1 MQQSSK
7 NNYLSDLSGQVERI
21 TFASEESGYTVARLK
36 VYGRHDLVTIV
47 GALMSPA
54 PGEILKMRGRWGSH
68 PKYGEQFKV
77 EYYETKVPASVYGI
91 RKYLGSG
98 LIKGIGPKIAE
109 RIVASFGADTLAVIE
124 ANTDKLAEVDGIG
137 KKRIA
142 MIRTAWDEQK
152 EVREVMLFLQ
162 SHGVSTG
169 YAAKIFKH
177 YGQESIAVV
186 KENPYRMARDIFGI
200 GFLTA
205 DKIAAKLGFEKDSPM
220 RAQAGIIYVLHQMAD
235 DGHVYYPYLP
245 LITKCRE
252 ILDVNPAIIETAI
265 ADITL
270 DKTIVI
276 EDLNE
281 SIDQFQNNYK
291 AVYLQKYHFCESRI
305 ADMLIRLKYA
315 PSNNG
320 AIDAKRAIDLAEAQI
335 GIRLAK
341 HQADAV
347 KSVLA
352 HKVMVITG
360 GPGTGKTT
368 LISAILKIFMRMKAR
383 VLLSAPT
390 GRAAKRMTEATGN
403 TAKTIHRLLEYS
415 FKKGGFQKNS
425 NTPLQ
430 CDLLI
435 VDEASMIDTV
445 LMYHLLRAVPTHAAF
460 ILVGDVNQL
469 PSVGAGSVLNDI
481 IASDEIPVVALT
493 QIFRQARQSQIIVNA
508 HKINQGI
515 MPRWP
520 SIKGGHQAPKELSDF
535 YFIEQEEPEK
545 VLDTII
551 QLVQKRIPLRF
562 GFHAV
567 DQIQVL
573 TPMHRGIV
581 GAGNLNTKLQEFL
594 NPRKD
599 GLNHGHR
606 KFKPGD
612 KVMQIRNNYD
622 KNVFNGDIGRID
634 NISFENQQVVIF
646 FDGAMVIYE
655 FSELDEITLA
665 YAVSVHKAQGSEY
678 PAVVMPILI
687 QHYMLLQRNLIYT
700 AVTRGRRLVVLV
712 GTRKAMAIGVH
723 NNKTHKRNTGLQD
736 RLFQRNVKR

>member
-1 MQQSSK
+1 MSMQPSAK
-7 NNYLSDLSGQVERI
+7 NHYLADLSGQVERI
-21 TFASEESGYTVARLK
+21 TFASEESGFTVAKLK
-36 VYGRHDLVTIV
+36 VYGRHDLVTVV
-47 GALMSPA
+47 GALMSPT

-68 PKYGEQFKV
+68 SKFGEQFRV
-77 EYYETKVPASVYGI
+77 EYYETKTPASVYGI

-109 RIVASFGADTLAVIE
+109 RIVANFGTDTLAVIE
-124 ANTDKLAEVDGIG
+124 ENTEKLAEVDGIG

-142 MIRTAWDEQK
+142 MIKTAWDEQK

-177 YGQESIAVV
+177 YGQESIVVV
-186 KENPYRMARDIFGI
+186 KKNPYRLASDIFGI
-200 GFLTA
+200 GFITA
-205 DKIAAKLGFEKDSPM
+205 DKIAANLGFEKDSPK

-252 ILDVNPAIIETAI
+252 ILDVDSEIIETAI

-270 DKTIVI
+270 EKKIVI

-281 SIDQFQNNYK
+281 DTDEFQSNYK
-291 AVYLQKYHFCESRI
+291 AVYLQKYHFCESGI
-305 ADMLIRLKYA
+305 ANILMQLQYA
-315 PSNNG
+315 PSTTG
-320 AIDAKRAIDLAEAQI
+320 AIDAKRAIAWAEGQT
-335 GIRLAK
+335 GILLAK

-347 KSVLA
+347 RSVLA
-352 HKVMVITG
+352 QKVMVITG

-368 LISAILKIFMRMKAR
+368 LISVILKIFTRIKAR

-403 TAKTIHRLLEYS
+403 NAKTIHRMLEYS

-425 NTPLQ
+425 KTPLK

-445 LMYHLLRAVPTHAAF
+445 LMYHLIRAIPTHAAF

-481 IASDEIPVVALT
+481 ITSGKIPAVPLT

-515 MPRWP
+515 LPRWP
-520 SIKGGHQAPKELSDF
+520 TAKGSHQVSKDLSDF

-545 VLDTII
+545 VLNTII
-551 QLVQKRIPLRF
+551 LLVQKRIPLRF
-562 GFHAV
+562 GFNAV

-581 GAGNLNTKLQEFL
+581 GAGNLNIKLQESL
-594 NPRKD
+594 NPHKD
-599 GLNHGHR
+599 GVNHGNR
-606 KFKPGD
+606 QFKPGD
-612 KVMQIRNNYD
+612 KVIQIRNNYD
-622 KNVFNGDIGRID
+622 KNVFNGDIGRIE
-634 NISFENQQVVIF
+634 NISFENKLAVIS
-646 FDGAMVIYE
+646 FDGTPVPYE

-665 YAVSVHKAQGSEY
+665 YAISVHKAQGSEY

-712 GTRKAMAIGVH
+712 GTRKALAIGVH
-723 NNKTHKRNTGLQD
+723 NNKTQKRYTGLQD
-736 RLFQRNVKR
+736 RLICGNL

>member
-1 MQQSSK
+1 MLPSSQNK
-7 NNYLSDLSGQVERI
+7 YLSELSGQVERI

-36 VYGRHDLVTIV
+36 VYGRHDLVTVV

-54 PGEILKMRGRWGSH
+54 PGEILKMRGRWGNH
-68 PKYGEQFKV
+68 PKYGDQFKV
-77 EYYETKVPASVYGI
+77 EYYETKTPASVYGI

-109 RIVASFGADTLAVIE
+109 RIVANFGTDTLAVIE
-124 ANTDKLAEVDGIG
+124 ENTDKLAEVDGIG
-137 KKRIA
+137 KKRID
-142 MIRTAWDEQK
+142 MIRAAWDEQK

-177 YGQESIAVV
+177 YGQQSIAVV
-186 KENPYRMARDIFGI
+186 KENPYRLARDIFGI
-200 GFLTA
+200 GFITA
-205 DKIAAKLGFEKDSPM
+205 DNIASKLGFEKDSPM
-220 RAQAGIIYVLHQMAD
+220 RAQAGIIYVLHQMSD

-252 ILDVNPAIIETAI
+252 ILDVAPAIIETAI
-265 ADITL
+265 ADISL
-270 DKTIVI
+270 EKIIVI

-281 SIDQFQNNYK
+281 SEDQFQYNHK
-291 AVYLQKYHFCESRI
+291 AIYLQKYHFCERRI
-305 ADMLIRLKYA
+305 ANMLMVLKYS
-315 PSNNG
+315 PSTTG
-320 AIDAKRAIDLAEAQI
+320 AIDSKRAIAWAEAQI

-368 LISAILKIFMRMKAR
+368 LISAILKIFIRMKAR
-383 VLLSAPT
+383 VLLTAPT

-403 TAKTIHRLLEYS
+403 NAKTIHRMLEYS

-425 NTPLQ
+425 ETPLK

-445 LMYHLLRAVPTHAAF
+445 LMYHLLRAIPTNAAF

-515 MPRWP
+515 LPRWP
-520 SIKGGHQAPKELSDF
+520 ASKPANQSPKVLSDF

-551 QLVQKRIPLRF
+551 MLVQKRIPLRF
-562 GFHAV
+562 GFNAV

-606 KFKPGD
+606 KFKTGD

-634 NISFENQQVVIF
+634 SISFENQQVEIN
-646 FDGAMVIYE
+646 FDRTLVTYE

-712 GTRKAMAIGVH
+712 GTRKALAIGVH
-723 NNKTHKRNTGLQD
+723 NNKTQKRFTGLQD
-736 RLFQRNVKR
+736 RLINRKI

>member
-1 MQQSSK
+1 MQPSTHK
-7 NNYLSDLSGQVERI
+7 NYLSDLSGQVERI
-21 TFASEESGYTVARLK
+21 TFASMDNGYTVAKLK
-36 VYGRHDLVTIV
+36 VYGRHDLVTVV

-54 PGEILKMRGRWGSH
+54 PGEILKMRGRWGNH
-68 PKYGEQFKV
+68 PKHGEQFKV

-91 RKYLGSG
+91 KKYLGSG

-109 RIVASFGADTLAVIE
+109 RIVASFGAATLDVIE
-124 ANTDKLAEVDGIG
+124 ENTDQLAEVDGIG

-177 YGQESIAVV
+177 YGQQSIAVV
-186 KENPYRMARDIFGI
+186 RENPYRLARDIFGI

-205 DKIAAKLGFEKDSPM
+205 DKIAAKLGFEKDSLK

-252 ILDVNPAIIETAI
+252 ILDVASAIIETAI

-281 SIDQFQNNYK
+281 DANQFQSNHK
-291 AVYLQKYHFCESRI
+291 AVYLQRYHFCESRI
-305 ADMLIRLKYA
+305 ASMLMRIKYA
-315 PSNNG
+315 PSTTG
-320 AIDAKRAIDLAEAQI
+320 AIDAKRAIAWAEEKI

-347 KSVLA
+347 KSVLS

-368 LISAILKIFMRMKAR
+368 LISAVLKIFIRMKAL
-383 VLLSAPT
+383 VLLAAPT
-390 GRAAKRMTEATGN
+390 GRAAKRMIEATGN
-403 TAKTIHRLLEYS
+403 TVKTIHRLLEYS

-425 NTPLQ
+425 DTPLK

-435 VDEASMIDTV
+435 VDEASMIDTI
-445 LMYHLLRAVPTHAAF
+445 LMYHLLRAIPTHAAF

-508 HKINQGI
+508 HKINHGI

-520 SIKGGHQAPKELSDF
+520 TVKGGRKAPKQLSDF

-551 QLVQKRIPLRF
+551 ELVKNRIPMRF

-567 DQIQVL
+567 DKIQVL

-581 GAGNLNTKLQEFL
+581 GAGNLNNKLQEFL
-594 NPRKD
+594 NPRED
-599 GLNHGHR
+599 GLNHCHR

-612 KVMQIRNNYD
+612 KVMQIRNNYE

-634 NISFENQQVVIF
+634 SIFYENQQVLIT
-646 FDGAMVIYE
+646 FDGSPVIYE

-712 GTRKAMAIGVH
+712 GTRKALTIAVH
-723 NNKTHKRNTGLQD
+723 NNKTLKRFTGLQD
-736 RLFQRNVKR
+736 RLVNRNI

>member
-1 MQQSSK
+1 MQPSTQK
-7 NNYLSDLSGQVERI
+7 NYLADLSGQVERI

-36 VYGRHDLVTIV
+36 VYGRHDLVTVV

-54 PGEILKMRGRWGSH
+54 PGEILKMRGRWSSH

-109 RIVASFGADTLAVIE
+109 RIVASFGTDTLDVIE
-124 ANTDKLAEVDGIG
+124 ENTAKLAEVDGIG

-142 MIRTAWDEQK
+142 MIQTAWDEQK

-186 KENPYRMARDIFGI
+186 KENPYRLARDIFGI

-252 ILDVNPAIIETAI
+252 ILDVAPKIIETAI

-270 DKTIVI
+270 EKKIVI

-281 SIDQFQNNYK
+281 DADQFQSNHK

-305 ADMLIRLKYA
+305 ASMLMRLKYA
-315 PSNNG
+315 PSMTG
-320 AIDAKRAIDLAEAQI
+320 AIDAKRAVVWAEAQI
-335 GIRLAK
+335 GIQLAK

-347 KSVLA
+347 QSVLE

-368 LISAILKIFMRMKAR
+368 LISAILKIFIRMKTR

-390 GRAAKRMTEATGN
+390 GRAAKRMTEATGHE
-403 TAKTIHRLLEYS
+403 AKTVHRMLEYS
-415 FKKGGFQKNS
+415 FQKGGFQKNS
-425 NTPLQ
+425 AKPLK

-435 VDEASMIDTV
+435 VDEASMIDTI
-445 LMYHLLRAVPTHAAF
+445 LMYHLLRAIPPHAAF

-481 IASDEIPVVALT
+481 IASHEIPVAALT
-493 QIFRQARQSQIIVNA
+493 QIFRQARQSQIIINA

-515 MPRWP
+515 LPRQP
-520 SIKGGHQAPKELSDF
+520 VSKPANQAPKELSDF
-535 YFIEQEEPEK
+535 YFIEQEDPQK

-551 QLVQKRIPLRF
+551 LLVQKRIPMRF

-594 NPRKD
+594 NPRED

-606 KFKPGD
+606 KFKQGD

-634 NISFENQQVVIF
+634 NIFFDNQQVVIS
-646 FDGAMVIYE
+646 FDRVPVTYE

-678 PAVVMPILI
+678 PAVVMPVLI

-712 GTRKAMAIGVH
+712 GTRKALAIGVH
-723 NNKTHKRNTGLQD
+723 NNKTHKRYTGLKE
-736 RLFQRNVKR
+736 RLIHGKVEC

>member
-1 MQQSSK
+1 MPGSPQNDHMVS
-7 NNYLSDLSGQVERI
+7 LSGQVERI

-36 VYGRHDLVTIV
+36 VYGRHDLVTVV
-47 GALMSPA
+47 GALMAPA
-54 PGEILKMRGRWGSH
+54 PGEILKMRGHWSSH

-109 RIVASFGADTLAVIE
+109 RIVASFGAATLAVIE
-124 ANTDKLAEVDGIG
+124 ENSAKLAEVDGIG

-177 YGQESIAVV
+177 YGERAIAVV
-186 KENPYRMARDIFGI
+186 KENPYRLARDIFGI
-200 GFLTA
+200 GFITA
-205 DKIAAKLGFEKDSPM
+205 DNIASQLGFEKDSPL
-220 RAQAGIIYVLHQMAD
+220 RAQAGIIYVLHKMAD
-235 DGHVYYPYLP
+235 DGHVYYPYLQ
-245 LITKCRE
+245 LIDKCRE
-252 ILDVNPAIIETAI
+252 ILDVDPAIIETAI
-265 ADITL
+265 ADIAFE
-270 DKTIVI
+270 KRIVI

-281 SIDQFQNNYK
+281 SVEAYQNNHK

-305 ADMLIRLKYA
+305 AKQLIHLQYE
-315 PSNNG
+315 PSITG
-320 AIDAKRAIDLAEAQI
+320 KIDVERAIAWAEEKT
-335 GIRLAK
+335 GIRLAR

-347 KSVLA
+347 RSVLVQ
-352 HKVMVITG
+352 KLMVITG

-368 LISAILKIFMRMKAR
+368 LISVILKIFNRMNAR

-390 GRAAKRMTEATGN
+390 GRAAKRMTEATGHE
-403 TAKTIHRLLEYS
+403 AKTIHRLLEYS
-415 FKKGGFQKNS
+415 FKKGGFQKNREK
-425 NTPLQ
+425 PLS

-445 LMYHLLRAVPTHAAF
+445 LMYHLLCAIPRHAAF

-469 PSVGAGSVLNDI
+469 PSVGAGNVLNDM
-481 IASDEIPVVALT
+481 IASAEIPVVALT

-508 HKINQGI
+508 HRINQGI
-515 MPRWP
+515 LPRWSDAKNSAP
-520 SIKGGHQAPKELSDF
+520 SSEELSDF
-535 YFIEQEEPEK
+535 YFIEQEDPEK
-545 VLDTII
+545 VLETILL
-551 QLVQKRIPLRF
+551 LVKTRIPLRF
-562 GFHAV
+562 GFNAV

-581 GAGNLNTKLQEFL
+581 GAGNLNTRLQESL
-594 NPRKD
+594 NPQKEH
-599 GLNHGHR
+599 LNHGHR
-606 KFKPGD
+606 QFKPGD

-634 NISFENQQVVIF
+634 TISFENQQVVIR
-646 FDGAMVIYE
+646 FDGLQAVYE
-655 FSELDEITLA
+655 FGEMDEITLA

-687 QHYMLLQRNLIYT
+687 QHYLLLQRNLIYT

-712 GTRKAMAIGVH
+712 GTRKALAIGVH
-723 NNKTHKRNTGLQD
+723 NNKTHKRFTGLQE
-736 RLFQRNVKR
+736 RLVNAR